1 MSTIGDLS
9 CKLVFANKPY
19 GVSIFEE
26 GRDQVSLWHG
36 LTIGDVTEHQNCCK
50 YGHQCHEE
58 IIHVCH
64 DVVQVFVVFSKN
76 SAQMYGK

>member
-9 CKLVFANKPY
+9 CKLIFANKPY
-19 GVSIFEE
+19 GMSIFEE

-36 LTIGDVTEHQNCCK
+36 LTIGDVTEHQGCCK

-58 IIHVCH
+58 IILQLI
-64 DVVQVFVVFSKN
+64 DV
-76 SAQMYGK
+76 YL